1 MRKQMVTIVLAAC
14 FAACGGGEKKSGGGA
29 GGAKDT
35 LVIEFKSSPTNL
47 DSRVGND
54 NASGRVADLI
64 HSGLVKIT
72 PQNDYAPD
80 VAQSWETA
88 PDAKTITFHLNPN
101 AKFQNGQPLKAA
113 DVKWTYESLIDPS
126 FTTSKKAGYSAVDRI
141 EAPDDHTVIFRL
153 KEPNGGLF
161 DNLTLGILPTG
172 ADTNTYKTK
181 PIGAG
186 PYRVVDFRPDDRVE
200 LEAFDGWHG
209 GAPKI
214 KHVLIRIIPD
224 ATTAVLELRRGSVN
238 FEVNT
243 IPFEN
248 VDEFAKN
255 NDFKVE
261 RKSGS
266 VYQYVA
272 FNMKDP
278 ILSKRPVRQAIAY
291 AIDREKICRDVM
303 RGFAEPTDTMFGK
316 GHWARAENLP
326 SYPYDPAKA
335 KALLD
340 QAGYRD
346 PDGDGPRPRFSLTYK
361 TSTDPE
367 ANLRAQVMQQMLQ
380 QVGIDVKIL
389 SSELG
394 KFLDDIGKGNFQ
406 LYSLSRNGIADPDFY
421 YIIFHSKNVPPEG
434 QNRGSYANPR
444 VDQLIMEGRST
455 FDREK
460 RKQIYAEVQKVLQE
474 DLPYLS
480 LYHQQNVTVMRNNID
495 GYVTYPAGFLLSV
508 PQMTIK

>member
-1 MRKQMVTIVLAAC
+1 MVTVVLAAL
-14 FAACGGGEKKSGGGA
+14 FLACGGGGEKKNGAA
-29 GGAKDT
+29 GGDKKT
-35 LVIEFKSSPTNL
+35 LVIEFKASPPNI
-47 DSRVGND
+47 DSRVGVD
-54 NASGRVADLI
+54 NASGRVFDLI
-64 HSGLVKIT
+64 YSGLVKVT

-80 VAQSWETA
+80 LAQSWET
-88 PDAKTITFHLNPN
+88 PDDKTIIFHLNPN
-101 AKFQNGQPLKAA
+101 AKFHNGQPVKAA
-113 DVKWTYESLIDPS
+113 DVKWTYESLMAPD
-126 FTTSKKAGYSAVDRI
+126 FTSSKKSGYASVDHI

-153 KEPNGGLF
+153 KEPNGGIF

-186 PYRVVDFRPDDRVE
+186 PYKVVDFRADDRID
-200 LEAFDGWHG
+200 LEAFDQWHG

-214 KHVLIRIIPD
+214 KHVVIRIIPD

-243 IPFEN
+243 IPFES

-255 NDFKVE
+255 PDFKVE
-261 RKSGS
+261 RKPGS
-266 VYQYVA
+266 VYQYLA
-272 FNMKDP
+272 FNLKDP
-278 ILSKRPVRQAIAY
+278 VLSKKAVRQAIAH
-291 AIDREKICRDVM
+291 AIDRERITRDVM

-326 SYPYDPAKA
+326 TYPYDIAKA

-346 PDGDGPRPRFSLTYK
+346 PDGDGPRPRFSLVFK
-361 TSTDPE
+361 TSTDNE
-367 ANLRAQVMQQMLQ
+367 ANLRAQVMQQMLK
-380 QVGIDVKIL
+380 QVGIDVKIQ

-394 KFLDDIGKGNFQ
+394 KFVDDIGKGNFQ
-406 LYSLSRNGIADPDFY
+406 LYSFSRNGIADPDFY
-421 YIIFHSKNVPPEG
+421 YVIFHSKNVPPEG
-434 QNRGSYANPR
+434 QNRGFYSNPR
-444 VDQLIMEGRST
+444 VDQLIMQGRST

-460 RKQIYAEVQKVLQE
+460 RKQTYAEIQKIVQE

-508 PQMTIK
+508 PQMTIR

>member
-1 MRKQMVTIVLAAC
+1 MITIVLVAC
-14 FAACGGGEKKSGGGA
+14 FVACGGGEKKGGGGA

-80 VAQSWETA
+80 VAQSWETT
-88 PDAKTITFHLNPN
+88 PDAKTVTFHLNPN

-113 DVKWTYESLIDPS
+113 DVKWTYESLMDPN
-126 FTTSKKAGYSAVDRI
+126 FTSSKKSGYSAVDHI

-186 PYRVVDFRPDDRVE
+186 PYKVVDFRPDDRVE

-214 KHVLIRIIPD
+214 KHVIIRIIPD

-248 VDEFAKN
+248 VDEFSKN
-255 NDFKVE
+255 ADFKVE
-261 RKSGS
+261 KKSGS
-266 VYQYVA
+266 VYQYLA

-278 ILSKRPVRQAIAY
+278 ILSRKPVRQAIAY
-291 AIDREKICRDVM
+291 AIDREKIARDVM
-303 RGFAEPTDTMFGK
+303 RGYAEPTDTMLGK

-326 SYPYDPAKA
+326 TYPYDPAKA

-346 PDGDGPRPRFSLTYK
+346 PDGDGPRSRFSLSYK

-367 ANLRAQVMQQMLQ
+367 ANLRAQVMQQMLKL
-380 QVGIDVKIL
+380 VGIDVKIQ
-389 SSELG
+389 SNELG

-421 YIIFHSKNVPPEG
+421 YIIFYSKNVPPEG

-460 RKQIYAEVQKVLQE
+460 RKQIYAEVQKLVQE

-508 PQMTIK
+508 PQMTMK